1 MSQPP
6 IRILRRPP
14 IKVNNQVADNVQAG
28 LSASATNTA
37 DNGPAT
43 KTTGPSDDS
52 ENQKQTST
60 KPPQTAIPL
69 MSIPTAALS
78 IHASLDRGLHATPR
92 PVSAVQMPTKA
103 LCQTGVTQL
112 SACGPVS
119 SPKQQLPAFG
129 SNLPHQSSTGLSS
142 ESPLSGLQSTNLG
155 YQAAPHLFNNFSSN
169 FLPSSNVANGAVLDG
184 TQQSQPPNGHVDR
197 SKTTA
202 TLNMSAMLHQLNLLR
217 QYQQNIAACQLMQPM
232 PSNSQVP
239 LSSAYPAAYQR
250 TTCNQVQNLMPSLH
264 FQASPSR
271 SRSLHNPSVED
282 TIPVLVSAA
291 IMPDLAC
298 LDYITDCAS
307 PCMTIRGSRPGKFNP
322 FSSPMTDAEYRMPK
336 NNFHVLTNCVA
347 PGFELTPSSTSPSG

>member
-14 IKVNNQVADNVQAG
+14 IKVNNQVADNVQPTVPTKTLEQREADYAAARRRIMGSESEDQPTVPEGAG

-169 FLPSSNVANGAVLDG
+169 FLPSRNVANGAVLDG

-271 SRSLHNPSVED
+271 F
-282 TIPVLVSAA
+282 T
-291 IMPDLAC
+291 
-298 LDYITDCAS
+298 Y
-307 PCMTIRGSRPGKFNP
+307 
-322 FSSPMTDAEYRMPK
+322 SSGY
-336 NNFHVLTNCVA
+336 N
-347 PGFELTPSSTSPSG
+347 